1 MTDSASGASRIIIAD
16 DHPLF
21 RSALARLLEECS
33 GLEVVAQAG
42 DGEEALE
49 LSLRLRPEV
58 VVMDV
63 IMPKMDGIAA
73 TRAIKREL
81 PRTIVIVMTASEDLD
96 HLAEAL
102 RAGAAGYVLKTATPQ
117 EIRSAISTALE
128 GESPL
133 DPEVARR
140 LLVRLLE
147 GSQEKPQGTR
157 EDEPGAS
164 GGEGLLERHTHS
176 PLPAG
181 ARSLSPRELEVLRLI
196 ARGET
201 NQQIAAELLLSTSTV
216 KKHVHKVI
224 SKLGASDRTQA
235 AILAID
241 LGLLS
246 NSFCS

>member
-1 MTDSASGASRIIIAD
+1 MDESVSGASRIVVAD

-21 RSALARLLEECS
+21 RSALASLLEEGS

-42 DGEEALE
+42 DGEQALE
-49 LSLRLRPEV
+49 LCRRLRPDV

-73 TRAIKREL
+73 SRAIKAEL
-81 PRTIVIVMTASEDLD
+81 PHTIVLMMTASEDLD
-96 HLAEAL
+96 DLAQAL
-102 RAGAAGYVLKTATPQ
+102 TAGAVGYVLKTAPTQ
-117 EIRSAISTALE
+117 EITQAIGRALE

-140 LLVRLLE
+140 LIVRLLE
-147 GSQEKPQGTR
+147 RGQETHVPLG
-157 EDEPGAS
+157 PAA
-164 GGEGLLERHTHS
+164 GEGPPERRART
-176 PLPAG
+176 PLPPG
-181 ARSLSPRELEVLRLI
+181 ARSLSPRELEVLRLM

-216 KKHVHKVI
+216 KKHVHQVI

-235 AILAID
+235 AILALE
-241 LGLLS
+241 LGLLP
-246 NSFCS
+246 NVF

>member
-1 MTDSASGASRIIIAD
+1 MAARVSGPCRVIIAD

-21 RSALARLLEECS
+21 RAALTRLVEGSPEVD
-33 GLEVVAQAG
+33 VVAEAA
-42 DGEEALE
+42 DGLQALE
-49 LSLRLRPEV
+49 LCRRLRPEL

-63 IMPKMDGIAA
+63 IMPEMDGIAA
-73 TRAIKREL
+73 TRAIKAEL
-81 PRTIVIVMTASEDLD
+81 PHTIVIVMTASEDMD

-102 RAGAAGYVLKTATPQ
+102 RAGAAGYVLKTASSQ
-117 EIRSAISTALE
+117 EITDAISKVLE

-133 DPEVARR
+133 DPEVAKR

-147 GSQEKPQGTR
+147 RSQDKPQGTP
-157 EDEPGAS
+157 EEEPGVVS
-164 GGEGLLERHTHS
+164 GEGSPERRTRP

-201 NQQIAAELLLSTSTV
+201 NQQIAADLLLSTSTV
-216 KKHVHKVI
+216 KKHVHRVI
-224 SKLGASDRTQA
+224 NKLGASDRTQA
-235 AILAID
+235 AIMAIE

-246 NSFCS
+246 NLF